1 MRISL
6 CVICGNEREHIHA
19 MLDAFAPT
27 FDELSLVRAI
37 GVKPAD
43 ETEQMARDWCA
54 AKGISFVFNEHR
66 NELGAETWDH
76 VDSFAK
82 ARNAAFAQATGDW
95 LIWADCDD
103 VVEQLDEFRQR
114 LEQLPADVLMVRCF
128 YDVRGSNKRLYR
140 ERAIRRHAFQDRRVW
155 HHDVHENLLLL
166 PKDRHEDWSAPVWVH
181 APVVV
186 KRENRRRNLRIL
198 AHSVREVAAQYFY
211 IHQEHFCSGNRDAAM
226 AFGKIALSF
235 PNLQPAFRYESLINL
250 AKLCGNHREALG
262 HLMEAHAVYPWCR
275 EAIAH
280 LILLY
285 FEKNDTHRASYWA
298 DKMLERGEPT
308 EADRP
313 WTHEVKWYT
322 WAGQDLA
329 ARAFR
334 LHGNLSRAAVLQAQY
349 HAGRT
354 PRISLLHATR
364 DRSSKAV
371 ACRDAWLSAASNA
384 AQIEHIF
391 AVDADDKDSKEMS
404 VQFVSVVSEKKSC
417 VAAWNLAAKKATGDI
432 FVQLSDDWVPS
443 MGWDAKILAECAAKD
458 PAFDS
463 FVIAI
468 NDGHRK
474 DNLLCMAICSRA
486 RYEQQ
491 GRELFHEGYESM
503 YSDNEYSARAW
514 KDGVVIDARSRIT
527 FEHLHP
533 AFGRAPMDKT
543 YEHNN
548 HPERYKAGKELFE
561 QRNPQ

>member
-6 CVICGNEREHIHA
+6 CVICGNERDHILT
-19 MLDAFAPT
+19 MLNSFAPI

-37 GVKPAD
+37 GKAKPD

-54 AKGISFVFNEHR
+54 EKGIPFVFSEHK
-66 NELGAETWDH
+66 NQLGAEAWDH
-76 VDSFAK
+76 VDSFAA
-82 ARNAAFAQATGDW
+82 ARNNAFAQATGDW
-95 LIWADCDD
+95 LVWADCDD
-103 VVEQLDEFRQR
+103 ILLESAGFREK
-114 LEQLPADVLMVRCF
+114 LETVAPDVLMIRCL
-128 YDVRGSNKRLYR
+128 YDVRGTGKKLYR
-140 ERAIRRHAFQDRRVW
+140 ERAIRRSAFQDRRVW
-155 HHDVHENLLLL
+155 HHEVHENLLLL
-166 PKDRHEDWSAPVWVH
+166 PKDLHEDWKAPIWVH
-181 APVVV
+181 APVII

-198 AHSVREVAAQYFY
+198 AHSVKEVAAQYFY
-211 IHQEHFCSGNRDAAM
+211 IHQEHFCSGNYKAAI

-235 PNLQPAFRYESLINL
+235 PNLQQSFRYELLINI
-250 AKLCGNHREALG
+250 AKLCNDHREALSY
-262 HLMEAHAVYPWCR
+262 LMEAHSVYPWCR

-298 DKMLERGEPT
+298 EKMLEREEPI
-308 EADRP
+308 ESERP

-322 WAGQDLA
+322 WAGNDIA

-334 LHGNLSRAAVLQAQY
+334 ADGNLSRAAILQAKY
-349 HAGRT
+349 HAGKT

-371 ACRDAWLSAASNA
+371 ACRDSWLSSATNAS
-384 AQIEHIF
+384 QIEHIF

-404 VQFVSVVSEKKSC
+404 NQFVSVVSDKKSC

-443 MGWDAKILAECAAKD
+443 LGWDEKLLAEVGERD

-468 NDGHRK
+468 DDGHRK
-474 DNLLCMAICSRA
+474 DSLLCMAICSRA

-491 GRELFHEGYESM
+491 GRELFHDGYESV
-503 YSDNEYSARAW
+503 YSDNEFSARAW
-514 KDGVVIDARSRIT
+514 KDGVVIDARDRIT

-533 AFGRAPMDKT
+533 SFGRAPNDKT
-543 YEHNN
+543 YDHNN
-548 HPERYKAGKELFE
+548 SPERYKAGKELFE
-561 QRNPQ
+561 LRNPS